1 MTCRYSE
8 TEWLDV
14 LYTSVRKTPGGV
26 AAAAAFLTQ
35 RRGRNITVESLRLR
49 LNGNVDT
56 YPSMEIFELLLE
68 WMQEHNV
75 PHALDALHAMNQR
88 FGLHSTPAETGKTAS
103 DSVVSVGLRALEVVQ
118 RTGIVAEEIRSA
130 LEDGVITQQEV
141 SAIIAVI
148 REERRSLDDLVDSV
162 VAASQARP

>member
-49 LNGNVDT
+49 LNGNGDT
-56 YPSMEIFELLLE
+56 YPSMEIF
-68 WMQEHNV
+68 
-75 PHALDALHAMNQR
+75 
-88 FGLHSTPAETGKTAS
+88 
-103 DSVVSVGLRALEVVQ
+103 
-118 RTGIVAEEIRSA
+118 
-130 LEDGVITQQEV
+130 
-141 SAIIAVI
+141 
-148 REERRSLDDLVDSV
+148 
-162 VAASQARP
+162 